1 MRPCLHVPTLAVGMS
16 LATCLMT
23 ARAEV
28 MPEAEYDS
36 QEIDAVTELSGV
48 SRFPDHAFY
57 VFPAYCTQALAKF
70 SASLESGD
78 DEPEIDP
85 LFYYDDKYDGRP
97 NYLVVSDGT
106 LPRWT
111 SGNTP
116 CISSTL
122 YSLAR
127 EVAAGVDLE
136 NMPLAEMHRF
146 FTEDPRV
153 FRSTFV
159 FQDSPLYAAKYS
171 RLRTV
176 HEVVRILR
184 VGPSEIV
191 TVLDAATYRFDDG
204 TEQTLRLAHTDRPG
218 LPFKPL
224 KPEKI
229 DKYAGK
235 YARWEARQPLE
246 PPPAPRLPVSDDPVE
261 PPASPT
267 ADETAGSEPQAAPP
281 AAGTSTADPVAS
293 AQGTGTAGPV
303 VSPPASSPAP
313 VSSPAPSPSPAESEI
328 AAPGED
334 GPEDMDEEPPPTS
347 DPAWPLGAAIAGA
360 LALVVIVALTRRPR
374 TGA

>member
-1 MRPCLHVPTLAVGMS
+1 MRSCLHAPTLAVGMS
-16 LATCLMT
+16 LATCLVT
-23 ARAEV
+23 ARADV
-28 MPEAEYDS
+28 MPEAEYDG
-36 QEIDAVTELSGV
+36 QEIDAVTELSGA
-48 SRFPDHAFY
+48 SRFPDHVFY

-70 SASLESGD
+70 TASLESGD
-78 DEPEIDP
+78 GEPEIDP
-85 LFYYDDKYDGRP
+85 LFYYDDKYDDRP

-111 SGNTP
+111 SGKTP

-127 EVAAGVDLE
+127 EVAAGIDLD
-136 NMPLAEMHRF
+136 NMQLAEMHRF

-153 FRSTFV
+153 FRSTFE

-204 TEQTLRLAHTDRPG
+204 TEQTLRLAHTDRPA

-235 YARWEARQPLE
+235 YARWEARQALE
-246 PPPAPRLPVSDDPVE
+246 PLPAPLLPVSDDPAE

-267 ADETAGSEPQAAPP
+267 ADETAGSEPHAAAPT
-281 AAGTSTADPVAS
+281 AGTSTADPVAS
-293 AQGTGTAGPV
+293 AQAAGTPDPV
-303 VSPPASSPAP
+303 ASPPVP
-313 VSSPAPSPSPAESEI
+313 SPAPSPAEPEI
-328 AAPGED
+328 AAPEED
-334 GPEDMDEEPPPTS
+334 GPEDMNEEPAPTS
-347 DPAWPLGAAIAGA
+347 DPAWPLGAAITGA
-360 LALVVIVALTRRPR
+360 LALVVIVALTRRSR
-374 TGA
+374 AGA